1 MRREGFS
8 GRVGEQEEEA
18 DPQEESHPPAVFA
31 APDGPV
37 SGGELRDIRYQ
48 FPSGFGHL
56 FG

>member
-18 DPQEESHPPAVFA
+18 DPQEESSLPAVFA
-31 APDGPV
+31 GPEGPV